1 MSRSNGVPGGVTR
14 WRELGGRPHG
24 ETGVSSAAFWLY
36 AGHLAA
42 LVALALSNVL
52 LALAALVSPW
62 REVRRRLPVARDLL
76 ITIGVYLLLLG
87 GSIAASYDPAVSL
100 GAASDLFNFLVPIVA
115 LLVVRDTRRA
125 RLLIRILIV
134 VGTLI
139 AGMALYQYSLAA
151 NHLEQRATGPFSHY
165 MTLGSF
171 LVLVDCFLVAWMAFG
186 GGWRRWW
193 SWVCFLLIQAALLV
207 SYTRNA
213 WIALALVLVLVTAVR
228 APRLLALWAPV
239 VLLVVLLAPSSLL
252 ARFGSIFDLTDQSN
266 YDRLCM
272 GYAGLHMIVDKPVF
286 GQGPGMVSERYPI
299 YRHPT
304 APRQEVPHLHNSF
317 LNLAAERGVA
327 SLATL
332 LALLALPAARAVR
345 SLRSARRQG
354 AGAAADVLVATLLVV
369 LTTLVT
375 GLFEDYWSDTEIQ
388 RLVLFAL
395 ALPYCLAAERS
406 ADGEPV
412 EAS

>member
-1 MSRSNGVPGGVTR
+1 VTR